1 MTYSGSSRN
10 PLKNKECSLENEV
23 LKKKLNKEEVK
34 WFGHLCSKHKGQED
48 LRESKRGNENSH
60 ATDENTLQMFN
71 IQQPP
76 AKYIHKKHIESGNE
90 SPMDDKYKGME

>member
-1 MTYSGSSRN
+1 MKYWR
-10 PLKNKECSLENEV
+10 
-23 LKKKLNKEEVK
+23 KKLNKEEVK

-48 LRESKRGNENSH
+48 LRESKRGNENSP

-76 AKYIHKKHIESGNE
+76 AKYIHKKHNESGNE
-90 SPMDDKYKGME
+90 SPMDDKYKRME